1 MPPFYHSS
9 FLLYTAL
16 GGIKLPRI
24 VDLSPRVPH
33 GFKGPPSTNSG
44 VQFEVRTK
52 REGGAYWQSGQVF
65 MSLHTGCHVE
75 SALHCIEDGESIDQV
90 SLDRVIGSA
99 VVLDLTPVEE
109 RTLIEVADLERGQKR
124 LEAQSEAFRAGDIV
138 LLRTD
143 WAQRA
148 IGTPTYFPQSPA
160 LTEDAA
166 RWLVEKRPKCIGCD
180 FFEEPAARQPG
191 WTADQFVVHRVIL
204 SAGIP
209 LVEGLVNLKN
219 LPPRCQFFAP
229 FYHFAGI
236 DSALARAFAVVE
248 D

>member
-1 MPPFYHSS
+1 
-9 FLLYTAL
+9 
-16 GGIKLPRI
+16 
-24 VDLSPRVPH
+24 
-33 GFKGPPSTNSG
+33 
-44 VQFEVRTK
+44 VQFEVKTK
-52 REGGAYWQSGQVF
+52 RDEGAYWQSGQVF

-75 SALHCIEDGESIDQV
+75 SALHCIENGESIDQV
-90 SLDRVIGSA
+90 SLERVIGSA

-109 RTLIEVADLERGQKR
+109 RALLDVSILERAQRR
-124 LEAQSEAFRAGDIV
+124 LEAKNESIHAGDIL

-148 IGTPTYFPQSPA
+148 IGTSIYFPQSPG

-166 RWLVEKRPKCIGCD
+166 QWLVERRPKCIGCD

-191 WTADQFVVHRVIL
+191 WTADQFVVHRAIL

-209 LVEGLVNLKN
+209 LVEGLVNLRD

-229 FYHFAGI
+229 FYRFAGI
-236 DSALARAFAVVE
+236 DSALARAFALVE